1 MTSKGAGC
9 PWRKAQDHIFVTPAH
24 EARNPPGTGP
34 TSTKRHLSGR
44 WPGPCV
50 GTWLLPATSGRID
63 ATLLHQ
69 LTFPRCLLGPGLQE
83 GHRLRHRCDPAL
95 PRPLGTHNLAGRCVN
110 KCLIPRQG
118 GRILPASRA
127 FQALCAGGQ
136 TEEGPATLSRQTE
149 APEPAQA
156 CQNWQ
161 EAWGQGQGLTLA
173 SRVQICPI
181 SYFEGYRRAQN
192 RPPLKKGGRHHGPVS
207 QSCLDVGREK
217 SGGPPPPT
225 SLLVNLSHWVGDGG
239 NGPNAVGIV
248 NTW

>member
-1 MTSKGAGC
+1 M
-9 PWRKAQDHIFVTPAH
+9 
-24 EARNPPGTGP
+24 
-34 TSTKRHLSGR
+34 
-44 WPGPCV
+44 
-50 GTWLLPATSGRID
+50 
-63 ATLLHQ
+63 
-69 LTFPRCLLGPGLQE
+69 
-83 GHRLRHRCDPAL
+83 
-95 PRPLGTHNLAGRCVN
+95 N

-118 GRILPASRA
+118 GRILPASRG
-127 FQALCAGGQ
+127 FQAPCAGGQ

-192 RPPLKKGGRHHGPVS
+192 RPPLEKGGRHHGPVS